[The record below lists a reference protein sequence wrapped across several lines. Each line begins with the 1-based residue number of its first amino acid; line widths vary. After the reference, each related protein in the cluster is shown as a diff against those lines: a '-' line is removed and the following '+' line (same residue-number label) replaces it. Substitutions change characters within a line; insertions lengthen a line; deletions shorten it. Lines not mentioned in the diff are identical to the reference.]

1 MVPGAIGASLGLSE
15 QLFVIDF
22 RGPAILDDNVAI
34 DDYRLDIG
42 AAAVFY
48 QRIDGIAH
56 RPIPGRAQ
64 IDDDQIS
71 LATRGKATQIRA
83 PQCVRARDRRGVE
96 DLGRSRARSVAI
108 DQP

>member
-22 RGPAILDDNVAI
+22 RGPAVLDDNVAI

-56 RPIPGRAQ
+56 RSIPARVAKG
-64 IDDDQIS
+64 
-71 LATRGKATQIRA
+71 IR
-83 PQCVRARDRRGVE
+83 PVGVRTIAE
-96 DLGRSRARSVAI
+96 LFTHLF
-108 DQP
+108 Q